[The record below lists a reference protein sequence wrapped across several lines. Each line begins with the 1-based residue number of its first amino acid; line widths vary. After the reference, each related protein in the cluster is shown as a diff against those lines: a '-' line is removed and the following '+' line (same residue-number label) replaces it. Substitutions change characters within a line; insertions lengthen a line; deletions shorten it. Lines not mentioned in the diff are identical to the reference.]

1 MQKNSSFSQVFENQ
15 QLKPSPMAGKLM
27 NSFPVRP
34 IACGG
39 NNLLLLI
46 HIGTFTHFS
55 LPTCLIYLYL
65 DFYKVVTELCAP
77 VNALTQC
84 NFMEIY
90 APAMLNI
97 LSSHKSLAFWCMFF
111 PKTLWGTFSTWNTRW
126 AEIKIN
132 VFNY

>member
-1 MQKNSSFSQVFENQ
+1 
-15 QLKPSPMAGKLM
+15 M
-27 NSFPVRP
+27 NSFPVRL

-39 NNLLLLI
+39 NNLILLI
-46 HIGTFTHFS
+46 YIGTFTHYFS

-97 LSSHKSLAFWCMFF
+97 LSSHKSLAFGVCSFQIPYGVHF
-111 PKTLWGTFSTWNTRW
+111 QRGTRDRQQPKSMCLI
-126 AEIKIN
+126 IKILSSRYRLGQ
-132 VFNY
+132 VL